1 MYGTRYE
8 PGFSLCCIILQVY
21 IRIRDDEWN
30 IYRRYAQFYSLH
42 KELKKHDAIVST
54 FDFPPKKTLGNKV
67 RNSVKIWNYLPL
79 HLIMEEYH

>member
-1 MYGTRYE
+1 MS
-8 PGFSLCCIILQVY
+8 FCCIVLQVY

-42 KELKKHDAIVST
+42 KELKKYDAIVST

-67 RNSVKIWNYLPL
+67 RKCSQGLGHNVSPAVFIVEKISLPV
-79 HLIMEEYH
+79 